1 MPSLHTCD
9 TTGCAWEWQA
19 GVAGVEAQARDVQV
33 RAKALLKWC
42 LDLRV
47 SRDLPS
53 EVISRIQ
60 RMEAMCM

>member
-1 MPSLHTCD
+1 M
-9 TTGCAWEWQA
+9 
-19 GVAGVEAQARDVQV
+19 EAQARDVQV